1 MDFPEKKAGS
11 MDPVTVAKKTPRPVD
26 VRAWALFT
34 ACATAFSLAVG
45 YSMSHAHALDHFHAP
60 CWQWQFSFLPC
71 DHLTDA
77 DKAVVNAVCLGKLS
91 CIPVV
96 AAGPVLAPRLLLPPT
111 LGPPRLLC
119 RRRWVHR
126 ALACLELALTIVGH
140 CLRLIVGL
148 GFVAKSCGMHRK
160 DVWVPEETRAL
171 GCCSSSQSSLPR
183 PRRPPR
189 RHLHPDLLD
198 CGHLRH
204 TCQLLRPTGPTPP
217 GR

>member
-140 CLRLIVGL
+140 CLY
-148 GFVAKSCGMHRK
+148 A
-160 DVWVPEETRAL
+160 TA
-171 GCCSSSQSSLPR
+171 
-183 PRRPPR
+183 
-189 RHLHPDLLD
+189 
-198 CGHLRH
+198 
-204 TCQLLRPTGPTPP
+204 TCLAT
-217 GR
+217 